1 LITSHTNSWT
11 SQNVRLRN
19 KESPS
24 LTGDYSI
31 LQYAD
36 DIKNN
41 LNVVG
46 SKFEYRLEAQ
56 SRGWFDIY
64 IYIFIKYLRYN
75 ARSDWSKVC
84 KRSVYIRGQ
93 RFSARACTFHR
104 FKIFY
109 KINIKR
115 SIVSIYCD
123 INTLRGKFLWLP
135 SCSTTPIVFYISQ
148 HIDMRGR
155 FIFLKYIF
163 IIPIARISLH
173 KARV

>member
-1 LITSHTNSWT
+1 MIAISDKKHFPDGIYKIYPYGLSKDPITTYCDMSRDGGGWTLLITSHTNSWT

-123 INTLRGKFLWLP
+123 INTLRGKFL
-135 SCSTTPIVFYISQ
+135 
-148 HIDMRGR
+148 
-155 FIFLKYIF
+155 
-163 IIPIARISLH
+163 
-173 KARV
+173 